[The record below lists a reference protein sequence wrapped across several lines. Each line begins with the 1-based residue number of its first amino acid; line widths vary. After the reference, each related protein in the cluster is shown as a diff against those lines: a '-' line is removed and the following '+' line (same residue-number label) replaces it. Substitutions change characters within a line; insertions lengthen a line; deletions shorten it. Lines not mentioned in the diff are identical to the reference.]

1 MTNEEYQKNLKKVI
15 EDIKKATETNNN
27 LLEDIANAV
36 KEPSTSK
43 SRIRITV
50 WPRVTHFQIIIVYRK
65 SRKIQLEVTFF

>member
-15 EDIKKATETNNN
+15 TDIKKAAETNNN
-27 LLEDIANAV
+27 LLREITDLI

-50 WPRVTHFQIIIVYRK
+50 WPRVTHFEIIIVYRK